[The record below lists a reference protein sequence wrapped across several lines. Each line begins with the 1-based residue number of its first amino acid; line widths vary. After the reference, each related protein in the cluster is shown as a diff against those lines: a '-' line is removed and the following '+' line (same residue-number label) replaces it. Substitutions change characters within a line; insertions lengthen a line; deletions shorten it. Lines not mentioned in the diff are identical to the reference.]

1 MKLIYLTLVSVL
13 LVSIVIASLYANI
26 SVAFYNQQTSR
37 WGPSNI
43 IGLDRKL
50 ELLDQEGFQAEV
62 TYRPLLYKVDLIDS
76 SGTELKGVWTLD
88 PAQIAGLL
96 LVIIGGIFLRERI
109 AKRGIES

>member
-1 MKLIYLTLVSVL
+1 MRLIYLTLVSVL

-50 ELLDQEGFQAEV
+50 DLLDQEGFQAEV
-62 TYRPLLYKVDLIDS
+62 TYRPMVYKVDLIDS
-76 SGTELKGVWTLD
+76 GGTELKGVWTLD
-88 PAQIAGLL
+88 LAQLAGVL
-96 LVIIGGIFLRERI
+96 LVIVGGIFLKERI
-109 AKRGIES
+109 TKRGNKS